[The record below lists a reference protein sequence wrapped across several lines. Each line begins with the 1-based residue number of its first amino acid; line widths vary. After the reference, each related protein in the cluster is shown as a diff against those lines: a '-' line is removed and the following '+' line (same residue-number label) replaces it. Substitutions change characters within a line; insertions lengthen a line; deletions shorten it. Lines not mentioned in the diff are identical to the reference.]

1 MTKKALDHLRVLDM
15 SRVLA
20 GPLLA
25 QNLAD
30 FGADVIKVERPHHG
44 DESRTFPPYVKDAAG
59 KATEDSAYF
68 MSINRGKRSITIDF
82 TQPRGQELVK
92 KLAAQCDVLI
102 ENYKVG
108 DLKRHGLDYEAIRAI
123 NPRIVYCS
131 ITDFGQ
137 TGPYRNRPGYDYIFQ
152 AMSGLM
158 SITGGPDD
166 LPGGGPAKVG
176 LAICDVITGI
186 YSSFAVMTALAEREK
201 SGVGQYI
208 DMSLLDTTIA
218 AISHINMNYLVGG
231 IVPPRMGTGHP
242 SIVPYQMF
250 QAADGPMVV
259 AVGNNGQFEKLC
271 QILGFPDLPRDERF
285 LTNPLRAQH
294 RDALVP
300 TLEAALVQKP
310 VAYWIEQLTPQG
322 VPCGPLN
329 NIQQVFDDAHI
340 KHRGVQVAIP
350 HPRAAGGTVPAL
362 ANPARLTNTP
372 PAYERP
378 APLLGEHTREILSGV
393 LNLPESEIQR
403 LAADK
408 VI

>member
-1 MTKKALDHLRVLDM
+1 MGKALEHIRVLDM

-44 DESRTFPPYVKDAAG
+44 DETRTFPPYLKDG
-59 KATEDSAYF
+59 EGRDTEDSAYF
-68 MSINRGKRSITIDF
+68 MSINRGKRSVTIDIS
-82 TQPRGQELVK
+82 TARGQELVK
-92 KLAAQCDVLI
+92 ALASQADVLI

-108 DLKRHGLDYEAIRAI
+108 DLKRYGLDYEAIRSV
-123 NPRIVYCS
+123 NPGIVYCS
-131 ITDFGQ
+131 VTGFGQ

-158 SITGGPDD
+158 SITGGPDE

-186 YSSFAVMTALAEREK
+186 YSSFAVMTALAYRER
-201 SGVGQYI
+201 SGEGQHI

-231 IVPPRMGTGHP
+231 IVPKRMGTGHP

-250 QAADGPMVV
+250 QAADGPMVL
-259 AVGNNGQFEKLC
+259 AVGNNGQFAKLC
-271 QILGFPDLPRDERF
+271 KLLDMPELPDDERF
-285 LTNPLRAQH
+285 RTNPLRVKH

-300 TLEAALVQKP
+300 RLQAAFGRKRVRE
-310 VAYWIEQLTPQG
+310 WIELLTPVG
-322 VPCGPLN
+322 VPCGPLYD
-329 NIQQVFDDAHI
+329 IPHVFEDEHVKARGDQV
-340 KHRGVQVAIP
+340 RIP
-350 HPRAAGGTVPAL
+350 HPRSAAGWVPAL
-362 ANPARLTNTP
+362 ANPARLSATP
-372 PAYERP
+372 PSYDRP
-378 APLLGEHTREILSGV
+378 APALGEHTREVLTQVLGLTNQAVDQLAQEGV
-393 LNLPESEIQR
+393 I
-403 LAADK
+403 
-408 VI
+408 

>member
-1 MTKKALDHLRVLDM
+1 MRKALDHLRVLDM

-20 GPLLA
+20 GPFLA

-44 DESRTFPPYVKDAAG
+44 DESRTFPPYVKDTAG
-59 KATEDSAYF
+59 NETADSAYF
-68 MSINRGKRSITIDF
+68 MSINRGKRSITIDIAK
-82 TQPRGQELVK
+82 PRGQELVK
-92 KLAAQCDVLI
+92 ALAAQSDVLI

-108 DLKRHGLDYEAIRAI
+108 DLKRYSLDYDVIRSV

-131 ITDFGQ
+131 ITGFGQ

-158 SITGGPDD
+158 SLTGGPDE

-201 SGVGQYI
+201 SGVGQHI

-218 AISHINMNYLVGG
+218 TISHINMNYLVGG
-231 IVPPRMGTGHP
+231 IIPQRMGTGHP

-250 QAADGPMVV
+250 QAKDGPMVV
-259 AVGNNGQFEKLC
+259 AVGNDGQFGKLC
-271 QILGFPDLPRDERF
+271 ALLGRAELAKDPRF
-285 LTNPLRAQH
+285 LTNPLRVKH
-294 RDALVP
+294 RDDLVP
-300 TLEAALVQKP
+300 QLEAAFTHKT
-310 VAYWIEQLTPQG
+310 ADEWIASLTQLG

-329 NIQQVFDDAHI
+329 NIQQVFADPHI
-340 KHRGVQVAIP
+340 KSRGMQISIP
-350 HPRAAGGTVPAL
+350 HPRAGSVPGL
-362 ANPARLTNTP
+362 ANPARLAETP
-372 PAYERP
+372 PQYERP
-378 APLLGEHTREILSGV
+378 APLLGEHTREILSNV
-393 LNLPESEIQR
+393 LGLSEAEINQ
-403 LAADK
+403 LAAEE

>member
-1 MTKKALDHLRVLDM
+1 MTRKALDHLRVLDM

-20 GPLLA
+20 GPFLA

-59 KATEDSAYF
+59 HETEDSAYF
-68 MSINRGKRSITIDF
+68 MSINRGKRSITIDIA
-82 TQPRGQELVK
+82 TPRGQALVK
-92 KLAAQCDVLI
+92 KLAAQSDVLI

-108 DLKRHGLDYEAIRAI
+108 DLKRYGLDYEAIRAI

-131 ITDFGQ
+131 ITGFGQ

-158 SITGGPDD
+158 SLTGGPDE

-186 YSSFAVMTALAEREK
+186 YSSFAVMTALAERDK
-201 SGVGQYI
+201 SGTGQHI

-218 AISHINMNYLVGG
+218 TISHINMNYLIGG
-231 IVPPRMGTGHP
+231 IIPKRMGTGHP

-250 QAADGPMVV
+250 QAKDGPMVV
-259 AVGNNGQFEKLC
+259 AVGNDGQFAKLC
-271 QILGFPDLPRDERF
+271 ALLGFPELPRDPRF
-285 LTNPLRAQH
+285 LTNPLRVQH
-294 RDALVP
+294 RDALIP
-300 TLEAALVQKP
+300 QLEKAFAQKT
-310 VAYWIEQLTPQG
+310 AGEWIASLTQLG

-329 NIQQVFDDAHI
+329 NIQQVFDDPHVQSRGMQI
-340 KHRGVQVAIP
+340 KIP
-350 HPRAAGGTVPAL
+350 HARAGSVPAL
-362 ANPARLTNTP
+362 ANPARLLETP
-372 PAYERP
+372 PQYVRP
-378 APLLGEHTREILSGV
+378 APALGEHTREILSNV
-393 LNLPESEIQR
+393 LGMTEAEMDE
-403 LAADK
+403 LAAEK

>member
-1 MTKKALDHLRVLDM
+1 MARKALDHLRVLDM

-20 GPLLA
+20 GPFLA

-44 DESRTFPPYVKDAAG
+44 DESRTFPPYVKDTAG
-59 KATEDSAYF
+59 HDTEDSAYF
-68 MSINRGKRSITIDF
+68 MSINRGKRSITIDIA
-82 TQPRGQELVK
+82 TPRGQALIK
-92 KLAAQCDVLI
+92 KLAAQSDVLI

-108 DLKRHGLDYEAIRAI
+108 DLKRYGLDYEAIRAV

-131 ITDFGQ
+131 ITGFGQ

-158 SITGGPDD
+158 SLTGGPDE

-186 YSSFAVMTALAEREK
+186 YSSFAVMTALAERDK
-201 SGVGQYI
+201 SGAGQHI

-218 AISHINMNYLVGG
+218 TISHINMNYLIGG
-231 IVPPRMGTGHP
+231 IIPKRMGTGHP

-250 QAADGPMVV
+250 QAKDGPMVV
-259 AVGNNGQFEKLC
+259 AVGNDGQFAKLC
-271 QILGFPDLPRDERF
+271 GLLGYPELPQDPRF
-285 LTNPLRAQH
+285 LTNPLRVQH
-294 RDALVP
+294 RDALIP
-300 TLEAALVQKP
+300 QLEKAFAQKT
-310 VAYWIEQLTPQG
+310 AGEWITSLTQLG

-329 NIQQVFDDAHI
+329 NIQQVFDDPHVQS
-340 KHRGVQVAIP
+340 RGMQVQIP
-350 HPRAAGGTVPAL
+350 HPRAGSVPAL
-362 ANPARLTNTP
+362 ANPARLLETP
-372 PAYERP
+372 PQYERP
-378 APLLGEHTREILSGV
+378 APALGEHTREILSSV
-393 LNLPESEIQR
+393 LGLTEAEIDQ
-403 LAADK
+403 LAAEK

>member
-1 MTKKALDHLRVLDM
+1 MRKALEHLRVLDM

-20 GPLLA
+20 GPFLA

-44 DESRTFPPYVKDAAG
+44 DESRTFPPYLKDSAG
-59 KATEDSAYF
+59 KDTEDSAYF
-68 MSINRGKRSITIDF
+68 MSINRGKRSITIDISK
-82 TQPRGQELVK
+82 PRGQELVK
-92 KLAAQCDVLI
+92 ALAAQSDVLV

-108 DLKRHGLDYEAIRAI
+108 DLKRYGLDYAAIRAV

-131 ITDFGQ
+131 ITGFGQ

-158 SITGGPDD
+158 SLTGGPDE

-186 YSSFAVMTALAEREK
+186 YSSFAVMTALAERDK
-201 SGVGQYI
+201 SGAGQHI

-218 AISHINMNYLVGG
+218 TISHINMNYLIGG
-231 IVPPRMGTGHP
+231 IIPKRMGTGHP

-250 QAADGPMVV
+250 QAKDGPMVV
-259 AVGNNGQFEKLC
+259 AVGNDGQFAKLC
-271 QILGFPDLPRDERF
+271 GLLGFPELPQDPRF
-285 LTNPLRAQH
+285 LTNPLRVQH
-294 RDALVP
+294 RDALIP
-300 TLEAALVQKP
+300 QLEAAFAAKT
-310 VAYWIEQLTPQG
+310 AYEWITSLTQLG

-329 NIQQVFDDAHI
+329 NIQQVFDDPHVQS
-340 KHRGVQVAIP
+340 RGMQVKIP
-350 HPRAAGGTVPAL
+350 HPRAGSVPAL
-362 ANPARLTNTP
+362 ANPARLSETP
-372 PAYERP
+372 PQYERP
-378 APLLGEHTREILSGV
+378 APALGEHTREILSSV
-393 LNLPESEIQR
+393 LRLTEAEITQ

>member
-1 MTKKALDHLRVLDM
+1 MARKALDHLRVLDM

-20 GPLLA
+20 GPFLA

-59 KATEDSAYF
+59 HDTDDSAYF
-68 MSINRGKRSITIDF
+68 MSINRGKRSITIDIA
-82 TQPRGQELVK
+82 TPCGQALIK
-92 KLAAQCDVLI
+92 KLAAQSDVLI

-108 DLKRHGLDYEAIRAI
+108 DLKRYGLDYAAIRAV

-131 ITDFGQ
+131 ITGFGQ

-158 SITGGPDD
+158 SLTGGPDE

-186 YSSFAVMTALAEREK
+186 YSSFAVMTALAERDK
-201 SGVGQYI
+201 SGAGQHI

-218 AISHINMNYLVGG
+218 TISHINMNYLIGG
-231 IVPPRMGTGHP
+231 IIPKRMGTGHP

-250 QAADGPMVV
+250 QAKDGPMVV
-259 AVGNNGQFEKLC
+259 AVGNDGQFAKLC
-271 QILGFPDLPRDERF
+271 GLLGYPELPQDPRF
-285 LTNPLRAQH
+285 LTNPLRVQH
-294 RDALVP
+294 RDALIP
-300 TLEAALVQKP
+300 QLEKAFAQKT
-310 VAYWIEQLTPQG
+310 AGEWITSLTQLG

-329 NIQQVFDDAHI
+329 NIQQVFDDPHVQS
-340 KHRGVQVAIP
+340 RGMQVQIS
-350 HPRAAGGTVPAL
+350 HPRAGSVPAL
-362 ANPARLTNTP
+362 ANPARLLETP
-372 PAYERP
+372 PQYERP
-378 APLLGEHTREILSGV
+378 APALGEHTREILSSV
-393 LNLPESEIQR
+393 LGLTEAEIDQ
-403 LAADK
+403 LAAEK

>member
-1 MTKKALDHLRVLDM
+1 MKKALDHLRVLDM

-20 GPLLA
+20 GPFLA

-44 DESRTFPPYVKDAAG
+44 DESRTFPPYVKDAQGEETA
-59 KATEDSAYF
+59 DSAYF
-68 MSINRGKRSITIDF
+68 MSINRGKRSITIDIA
-82 TQPRGQELVK
+82 TPRGQELVK
-92 KLAAQCDVLI
+92 KLAAQSDVLI

-108 DLKRHGLDYEAIRAI
+108 DLKRYGLDYEAIRAI

-131 ITDFGQ
+131 ITGFGQ

-158 SITGGPDD
+158 SITGGPDH

-186 YSSFAVMTALAEREK
+186 YSSFAVMTALAERDK
-201 SGVGQYI
+201 SGVGQHI

-218 AISHINMNYLVGG
+218 TISHINMNYLVGG
-231 IVPPRMGTGHP
+231 IIPPRMGTGHP

-250 QAADGPMVV
+250 QAQDGPMVV
-259 AVGNNGQFEKLC
+259 AVGNNGQFAKLC
-271 QILGFPDLPRDERF
+271 NILGFPALPKDQRF
-285 LTNPLRAQH
+285 LTNPLRVKH

-300 TLEAALVQKP
+300 QLAAAFAKKP
-310 VAYWIEQLTPQG
+310 VAEWVASLTVQG

-329 NIQQVFDDAHI
+329 NIQQVFNDEHI
-340 KHRGVQVAIP
+340 RSRQMEVAIK
-350 HPRAAGGTVPAL
+350 HPRAQSGTVPAL
-362 ANPARLTNTP
+362 ANPAKLARTP
-372 PAYERP
+372 PTYERP
-378 APLLGEHTREILSGV
+378 APLLGEHTNEILSGV
-393 LNLPESEIQR
+393 LGLSQNEIEQ
-403 LAADK
+403 LAADH